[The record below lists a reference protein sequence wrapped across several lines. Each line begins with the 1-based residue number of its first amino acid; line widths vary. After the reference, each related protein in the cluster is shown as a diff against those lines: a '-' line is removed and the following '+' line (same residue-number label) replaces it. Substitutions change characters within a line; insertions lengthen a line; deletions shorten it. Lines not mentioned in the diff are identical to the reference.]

1 MKYHTTK
8 TKFLWCG
15 IQYGSYCTV
24 KLDSS
29 MSHSYNTRALLQ
41 FKEKIFDMTSNTSEA
56 TSIKP
61 LQDRVVVRRL
71 TEDEA
76 GTKSASGII
85 VPDTVSKEKPEQG
98 IIVAVGDGKWDE
110 DGEKRI
116 PMDVKV
122 GDRIIFSK
130 YGFDEVKIAGEE
142 LYIVSASSILGIVS

>member
-1 MKYHTTK
+1 
-8 TKFLWCG
+8 
-15 IQYGSYCTV
+15 
-24 KLDSS
+24 
-29 MSHSYNTRALLQ
+29 
-41 FKEKIFDMTSNTSEA
+41 MTSNTGEG

-61 LQDRVVVRRL
+61 LADRVVVRRL
-71 TEDEA
+71 TEEEA

-98 IIVAVGDGKWDE
+98 MVIAVGDGKWDE

-130 YGFDEVKIAGEE
+130 YGYDEVKIAGEE
-142 LYIVSASSILGIVS
+142 LYIVSASSILGIIQ

>member
-1 MKYHTTK
+1 
-8 TKFLWCG
+8 LWCG
-15 IQYGSYCTV
+15 ITDDSYCGV
-24 KLDSS
+24 RLDSIIRR
-29 MSHSYNTRALLQ
+29 SYNTRALLQ
-41 FKEKIFDMTSNTSEA
+41 FKEKIFDMTSNTSES

-98 IIVAVGDGKWDE
+98 IVVAVGDGKWDE

-142 LYIVSASSILGIVS
+142 LYIVSASSILGIIN